1 MEPWCLTV
9 YVPRNMQLHIT
20 RNAMLRGILGIIVER
35 LIMLLLLFW
44 TVEVLKNGSLVCF
57 SIWERTPTIRTR
69 VIFKIGIGDWY

>member
-1 MEPWCLTV
+1 
-9 YVPRNMQLHIT
+9 
-20 RNAMLRGILGIIVER
+20 
-35 LIMLLLLFW
+35 MLLLLFW